1 MSGMN
6 KRSAPTVRGDKVG
19 PWKLGETLGFGST
32 GKVQLACNEIT
43 QQPAAV
49 KEISKA
55 IFSAKAAP
63 GNSSIA
69 ATTPDPL
76 PYGIEREIIIMKLLN
91 HPNVLRLYDVWETN
105 PSLYMVLEYAEKGEL
120 FNLLVENGPLP
131 ENEAVCFFRQIIIGV
146 SYCHAL
152 GIVHRDL
159 KPENLL
165 LDHDLNIK
173 IADFGMAALE
183 TEDKML
189 ETSCGSP
196 HYAAPEIVSGIPYHG
211 FASDIWSCGV
221 IFFALLTGRLPFD
234 EEDGNIRNLL
244 LKVQSGKFEMPDD
257 DEISPE
263 AQDLLAKILT
273 VDPECRIKPRE
284 ILKHPLLQ
292 KYPNVSDNKSIR
304 NLPRED
310 TYLHPLSDSGSSEV
324 DKNILQNL
332 VVLWHGRPAGEIAAK
347 LKEPGANA
355 EKTLYA
361 LLARFKN
368 DTEREAARQKQIT
381 KRQSSNGTGTG
392 VTNGATNGK
401 TTNNHISPKKR
412 NRNSTIN
419 ASSSHKRPV
428 SLIKL
433 SGSNNSNS
441 NPSSTSTTPPK
452 RMSVNLSSNKRLST
466 VKTQGNGGSP
476 TPASRSKR
484 VSIIDADRNGGAPP
498 VPIDMLKDYHKA
510 PNNKRLSRTS
520 VRLSF
525 KPSNKRG
532 SVTTKLISTYAKLSE
547 EDDWEYIEKETRRTS
562 SDFATLIDEIFE
574 HEKFEQIRKEKA
586 ELERRVREQKEREE
600 RERKERE
607 EKELRERLENEAR
620 EQREMEGEKA
630 QADVSADA
638 KSDTNSDVNAPN
650 DGNNVR
656 SISAPLERNKRG
668 SMVNVQSDIDEI
680 FGQRTMS
687 LQTRPVSR
695 LDPGLFYS
703 EAPGEP
709 ETGHTEEDEK
719 LRTERTILETIRR
732 SKFLG
737 SSFDIKKE
745 LQNEELKKKSAEPR
759 RDRAVSQTNEPYDTQ
774 VLPTKAVATAPL
786 RDPEPRKISDISVP
800 QFTRKSRFFSESNKR
815 LSVLSMYSTKQSYS
829 NLSNLLNDSN
839 ASADRMDS
847 SVDSSAVKGKKEPEF
862 QFESV
867 REASDED
874 NGTSRLSN
882 NEGKLYE
889 VSAPSDVSRMSND
902 NLSSRRNMKLNFAD
916 RFQRDDHAADTS
928 NNSSPS
934 RHVKLPTL
942 PPLEGTNEANGLGIY
957 QSSSESF
964 KEVEPTPKSKL
975 QDNSSNPEQDVDEEK
990 FVDGGDS
997 VKHSAMDTASKERPS
1012 RSEKFDAKKPS
1023 SSQNELSSAGISK
1036 GPPLNEA
1043 MPKRRNEDSRNGPT
1057 AAKGENERAPLKDI
1071 TANTDKKRNVSFF
1084 RKFSKSSE
1092 KDTTTFDGEI
1102 TTTVSAKQLYLGLQN
1117 LLHGWT
1123 QYGLKDVRSYP
1134 ERMTLTGKLA
1144 SENILSLRSTLF
1156 EMVVW
1161 SRGKVSVVGFRKK
1174 SGSTKAIRRLINEV
1188 QKVLMKEGVISK

>member
-43 QQPAAV
+43 QQPAAI

-69 ATTPDPL
+69 ASAPDPL

-244 LKVQSGKFEMPDD
+244 LKVQSGIFEMPDD
-257 DEISPE
+257 DEVSPE

-273 VDPECRIKPRE
+273 VDPERRIKPRD

-292 KYPNVSDNKSIR
+292 KYPNVVDNKSIR

-310 TYLHPLSDSGSSEV
+310 TYLHPLSDSGSSEI
-324 DKNILQNL
+324 DKSILQNL
-332 VVLWHGRPAGEIAAK
+332 VVLWHGRPAGEIASK
-347 LKEPGANA
+347 LKESGANA

-381 KRQSSNGTGTG
+381 KRLSSNGTGAG
-392 VTNGATNGK
+392 MTNNATSGK
-401 TTNNHISPKKR
+401 ATNNHISPKKR
-412 NRNSTIN
+412 NRTSNIN

-484 VSIIDADRNGGAPP
+484 VSIMDADKNGSAPP
-498 VPIDMLKDYHKA
+498 VPIDMLKDYQKT
-510 PNNKRLSRTS
+510 PNNKKLSRTS

-532 SVTTKLISTYAKLSE
+532 SVTTKLMSTYAKLSE

-586 ELERRVREQKEREE
+586 ELERRVKEQKEREE
-600 RERKERE
+600 REKKERAE
-607 EKELRERLENEAR
+607 RELREKLEADAKNRRDME
-620 EQREMEGEKA
+620 EQKA
-630 QADVSADA
+630 SADA
-638 KSDTNSDVNAPN
+638 NSDTKSDANSDIYTPA
-650 DGNNVR
+650 DRNNVR
-656 SISAPLERNKRG
+656 SISAPLERSKRD
-668 SMVNVQSDIDEI
+668 SMVNVQADIDEI

-703 EAPGEP
+703 EAPQEP
-709 ETGHTEEDEK
+709 DTGDSEENEK
-719 LRTERTILETIRR
+719 LKTERNILETIRR

-737 SSFDIKKE
+737 SSFDIEKE
-745 LQNEELKKKSAEPR
+745 LRNEERKKKFPEPPHE
-759 RDRAVSQTNEPYDTQ
+759 RAVSRTNEPYDTQ
-774 VLPTKAVATAPL
+774 VLPSKAVATAPL
-786 RDPEPRKISDISVP
+786 RESEPRKISDVSVP

-815 LSVLSMYSTKQSYS
+815 LSVLSMYSTRQSYS
-829 NLSNLLNDSN
+829 NLSNLLNDGN
-839 ASADRMDS
+839 ASADRLNT
-847 SVDSSAVKGKKEPEF
+847 SAAEGKKEPEF

-882 NEGKLYE
+882 NGRKLYE
-889 VSAPSDVSRMSND
+889 VSSASDVSGISND
-902 NLSSRRNMKLNFAD
+902 NSSSRRNMKLNFAD
-916 RFQRDDHAADTS
+916 RFERDNHPTDKS

-934 RHVKLPTL
+934 KHVKLPTL
-942 PPLEGTNEANGLGIY
+942 PPLEGTSKANGLGIY

-975 QDNSSNPEQDVDEEK
+975 HDNSSDLEEDVGEKKFADE
-990 FVDGGDS
+990 DDS
-997 VKHSAMDTASKERPS
+997 VKHSAMDVSSKERLQKP
-1012 RSEKFDAKKPS
+1012 EKFGAKKPS
-1023 SSQNELSSAGISK
+1023 SQDNSASADTSE
-1036 GPPLNEA
+1036 GPPLNES
-1043 MPKRRNEDSRNGPT
+1043 MPKHRNQDPT
-1057 AAKGENERAPLKDI
+1057 NTSTSGKRESERAPLKDI
-1071 TANTDKKRNVSFF
+1071 TTNTDKKRNVSFF
-1084 RKFSKSSE
+1084 RKFSKSNE
-1092 KDTTTFDGEI
+1092 KETTGFDGEI
-1102 TTTVSAKQLYLGLQN
+1102 NTTVSSKQLFLGLQN
-1117 LLHGWT
+1117 LLRGWT

-1174 SGSTKAIRRLINEV
+1174 SGSTKAMRRLINEV
-1188 QKVLMKEGVISK
+1188 QKVLIKEGVIAK